1 VKPAAS
7 EMSRGR
13 DNAACMSHEMGGS
26 GVRWPIL
33 DKYDFMQRSGDG
45 NSESE
50 IEQPRNKGTKTVF
63 GFVFP
68 WQLR

>member
-1 VKPAAS
+1 
-7 EMSRGR
+7 
-13 DNAACMSHEMGGS
+13 MGGS

-50 IEQPRNKGTKTVF
+50 IEQSRNKTAKVVF

-68 WQLR
+68 RRVR